1 MKQERRNPTA
11 LAVGGVN
18 AILKTD
24 RNEAQTCVYFIQ
36 ECKAK
41 TNCAI

>member
-18 AILKTD
+18 LFLCITIPTFKL
-24 RNEAQTCVYFIQ
+24 RSNGV
-36 ECKAK
+36 
-41 TNCAI
+41 